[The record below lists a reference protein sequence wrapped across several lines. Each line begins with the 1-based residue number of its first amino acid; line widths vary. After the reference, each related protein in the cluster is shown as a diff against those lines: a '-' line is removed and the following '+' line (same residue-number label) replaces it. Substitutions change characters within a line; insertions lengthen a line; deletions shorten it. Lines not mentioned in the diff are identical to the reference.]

1 MIIILLNRSSYL
13 AELEEIRRQKIS
25 NQVSKYR
32 KFSIIL
38 AVLIHI
44 FAFFTGIV
52 LLVVFS
58 YPFTTMLI
66 FHGIMQ
72 ILAYL
77 NNLFYTIK
85 CYREIKKIFT
95 SMKIIKTPSECSFNM
110 DSKLHPKVV
119 SLFSFI
125 ISAIST
131 KI

>member
-1 MIIILLNRSSYL
+1 MIITLLNRSSYL
-13 AELEEIRRQKIS
+13 AELEEVRRQKIS

-58 YPFTTMLI
+58 YPFTAMLI

-77 NNLFYTIK
+77 NIYYGPKLYER
-85 CYREIKKIFT
+85 YLRKKVIEPDLL
-95 SMKIIKTPSECSFNM
+95 MLNQLK
-110 DSKLHPKVV
+110 
-119 SLFSFI
+119 
-125 ISAIST
+125 
-131 KI
+131 